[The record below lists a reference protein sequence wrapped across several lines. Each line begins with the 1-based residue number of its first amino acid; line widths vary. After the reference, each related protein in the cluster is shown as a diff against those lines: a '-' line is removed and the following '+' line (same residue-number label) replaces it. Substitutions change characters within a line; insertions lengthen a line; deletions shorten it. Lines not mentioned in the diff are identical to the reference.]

1 MRFITGMGG
10 IGCFMVTFVLAVEFV
25 GPKYTMIIGIAI
37 EIPFAMGEMLLGL
50 EAYLIGDWITL
61 QV

>member
-50 EAYLIGDWITL
+50 EAYLIRDWITL